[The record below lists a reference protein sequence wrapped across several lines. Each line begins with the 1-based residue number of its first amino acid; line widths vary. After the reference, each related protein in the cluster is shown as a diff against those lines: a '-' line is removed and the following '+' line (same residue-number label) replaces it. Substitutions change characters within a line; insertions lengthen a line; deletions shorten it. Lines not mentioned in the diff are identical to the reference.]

1 VELGKF
7 GELEGKIRSLM
18 AQYDGLKKRNQELE
32 SLLNNKSLELEEV
45 KKQLKGINEERDAV
59 RTKIDS
65 LLDLLQDINVPR

>member
-1 VELGKF
+1 MELGKF

>member
-1 VELGKF
+1 MGKF
-7 GELEGKIRSLM
+7 GELEGKIRNLM

-32 SLLNNKSLELEEV
+32 ILLNNKSLELEEV
-45 KKQLKGINEERDAV
+45 KNQLEGINEERDAS

>member
-1 VELGKF
+1 MELGKF

-18 AQYDGLKKRNQELE
+18 AQYDGLKKKNQELE
-32 SLLNNKSLELEEV
+32 VLLNNKSLELEEV
-45 KKQLKGINEERDAV
+45 KKQLKGINEERDAA